1 MTFIKL
7 EAEHGSA
14 LVDPAQIAHI
24 SYGTRK
30 SRFQYRVCLVNG
42 DCLYLNKANFNLLLL
57 ELGL

>member
-7 EAEHGSA
+7 EAEHGS
-14 LVDPAQIAHI
+14 VDPAQIAHI
-24 SYGTRK
+24 SHNTRK

-42 DCLYLNKANFNLLLL
+42 DCLYLNKENFNLLLL

>member
-14 LVDPAQIAHI
+14 WVNPAQIAHI
-24 SYGTRK
+24 NHDTRK
-30 SRFQYRVCLVNG
+30 SELQYRVCLVCG
-42 DCLYLNKANFNLLLL
+42 DYLYLNEENFNLLVL

>member
-7 EAEHGSA
+7 GAEHGSA
-14 LVDPAQIAHI
+14 WVNPAQIAHI

-30 SRFQYRVCLVNG
+30 SRFQYRVYLVNG
-42 DCLYLNKANFNLLLL
+42 DCLYLNKENFNLLLL

>member
-14 LVDPAQIAHI
+14 WVNPAQIAHI
-24 SYGTRK
+24 SHGTRK
-30 SRFQYRVCLVNG
+30 SGFQYCVCFVSG
-42 DCLYLNKANFNLLLL
+42 DYLYLDQENLNLLVL

>member
-14 LVDPAQIAHI
+14 WVNPAQIAHI
-24 SYGTRK
+24 SHGTRK
-30 SRFQYRVCLVNG
+30 SGFRYRVCLVSG
-42 DCLYLNKANFNLLLL
+42 DYLYLNEENFNLLVL

>member
-14 LVDPAQIAHI
+14 WVDPAQIAHI
-24 SYGTRK
+24 SHNTRK
-30 SRFQYRVCLVNG
+30 PGFQYRVCLVCG
-42 DCLYLNKANFNLLLL
+42 DYLYLDEENRNLLVL

>member
-14 LVDPAQIAHI
+14 WVNPAQIAHI
-24 SYGTRK
+24 SHNRWK
-30 SRFQYRVCLVNG
+30 SRFQYCVCLACG
-42 DCLYLNKANFNLLLL
+42 DYLYLDEENLNLLVL